1 MLVEWRL
8 LFSFALFLWLTVCG
22 FFRHCVGFRFFRSR
36 RCLFRRHFIGVAAID
51 GGIEPRTFKD
61 NSGALA
67 QQPFHL
73 AVAPFFQPAKMLGT
87 FPKGFVPHR
96 LKSVEMLPAFEAGI
110 LVGWHGKIAE
120 LQSRCV
126 QKQNS
131 SPPACGASAF
141 CRRSE
146 PAIP

>member
-1 MLVEWRL
+1 MGVAVFIRS
-8 LFSFALFLWLTVCG
+8 FSLAYWLR
-22 FFRHCVGFRFFRSR
+22 FFRLCLGFRFFRSR
-36 RCLFRRHFIGVAAID
+36 RFLFRRLFIGVAAIV

-61 NSGALA
+61 NSGARA

-87 FPKGFVPHR
+87 FPKRFVPHR
-96 LKSVEMLPAFEAGI
+96 LKSIEMVPAFQAGI

-120 LQSRCV
+120 LQSRSV

-131 SPPACGASAF
+131 SPLACRASAF

>member
-1 MLVEWRL
+1 MAVAVFIRS
-8 LFSFALFLWLTVCG
+8 FSLADWL
-22 FFRHCVGFRFFRSR
+22 RFFPPLSR
-36 RCLFRRHFIGVAAID
+36 FSVFPKPAFLFRRLFVGVAAIV

-96 LKSVEMLPAFEAGI
+96 LKSIEMLPAFEAGI
-110 LVGWHGKIAE
+110 LVGWHGKIA
-120 LQSRCV
+120 
-126 QKQNS
+126 
-131 SPPACGASAF
+131 A
-141 CRRSE
+141 
-146 PAIP
+146 